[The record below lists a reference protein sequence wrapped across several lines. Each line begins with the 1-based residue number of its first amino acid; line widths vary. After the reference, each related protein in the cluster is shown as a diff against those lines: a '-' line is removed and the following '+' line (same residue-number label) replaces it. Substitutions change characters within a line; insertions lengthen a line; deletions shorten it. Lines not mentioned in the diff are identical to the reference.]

1 MKNGIYSATAGMLTA
16 VERLNVISNNL
27 ANINTPGFKSDIPFE
42 KVIRFLSEEPFPGKD
57 QPILA
62 GTALDKR
69 NGNIKMTKRKLDLAF
84 EGSGYFVV
92 KMPDGKEYYT
102 RNGAFDLNSKREL
115 VTSDGLPVLDK
126 FNKKIKM
133 FGKEYYFTPKGDLFI
148 DGNYYTTLKIVDI
161 PDRNQLEKIGNHFFR
176 LKDSTFK
183 PKQIQDPNVV
193 VGALEQSNVELMKEM
208 TSLIITQRSFEFQQR
223 ALDTIL
229 TQILRRT
236 VTDLPRPI

>member
-1 MKNGIYSATAGMLTA
+1 MKNGIYSAAAGMLTA

-27 ANINTPGFKSDIPFE
+27 ANINTAGFKSDIPFE

-62 GTALDKR
+62 GTSLNDR

-84 EGSGYFVV
+84 EGNGFFVV
-92 KMPDGKEYYT
+92 KMPNGAEYYT
-102 RNGAFDLNSKREL
+102 RNGAFNLNSKREL
-115 VTSDGLPVLDK
+115 VTSEGYPILDK
-126 FNKKIKM
+126 FNKTIRM
-133 FGKEYYFTPKGDLFI
+133 YGKEFYFTPQGDLFI
-148 DGNYYTTLKIVDI
+148 DGNYYTTLKVVDI
-161 PDRNQLEKIGNHFFR
+161 PDRDQIEKVGNHFFR

-183 PKQIQDPNVV
+183 PKQIKDPNII
-193 VGALEQSNVELMKEM
+193 VGALEQSNVELMQEM

-229 TQILRRT
+229 TQIIRRT
-236 VTDLPRPI
+236 ITDLPKPI